1 MVRLQADADPS
12 RWMPV
17 TGSFGF
23 GGRRA
28 RKKAIRMLLTQ
39 ANPAAG
45 SGARP
50 GGGFAAWAVSQATPW
65 LMRKADGR
73 VLVWVWKDDPELL
86 VVMAQA
92 QQATPQLRT
101 ARAMMPMEYDD
112 TESFRGTYLGEGE
125 RLVMPLPP
133 ARPDGSSPPPF
144 ATYTWDTGTHF
155 VSRAVRDGRGR
166 RRRPGPLTA
175 PDRGPRRSASPPTSC
190 VSTPPERSRA
200 FRAWRAAGASPGV
213 GERTTAGRPGGASVT
228 GGAAGSRCRPAGGRR
243 AQAARRGDPQEHR
256 P

>member
-50 GGGFAAWAVSQATPW
+50 GGGVAAWAVSQATPW

-155 VSRAVRDGRGR
+155 VSVTAVSADRERFGTVVAAVDDLARSLRLIEDLAGR
-166 RRRPGPLTA
+166 RVPRHPAYRPRLSGRA
-175 PDRGPRRSASPPTSC
+175 P
-190 VSTPPERSRA
+190 
-200 FRAWRAAGASPGV
+200 
-213 GERTTAGRPGGASVT
+213 SV
-228 GGAAGSRCRPAGGRR
+228 PGGRR
-243 AQAARRGDPQEHR
+243 APHPAWARGR
-256 P
+256 PPDGPAGLA